1 MVVVVG
7 EVNFKVEKVQVL
19 HLILVQV
26 LGEVVVL
33 VAAAV
38 ELVKLVGPLL
48 LVVLLVVK
56 ESNYLGLYQHGDGG
70 KIKMQDYQDKHQLL
84 PTQQDL
90 LVQMD
95 HYLGDMDGSQV
106 VEVVDVR
113 HLVDLHHIGV

>member
-1 MVVVVG
+1 
-7 EVNFKVEKVQVL
+7 
-19 HLILVQV
+19 
-26 LGEVVVL
+26 
-33 VAAAV
+33 VAVAV

-70 KIKMQDYQDKHQLL
+70 KIMMQDYQDKHQLL

-90 LVQMD
+90 LVQEEN
-95 HYLGDMDGSQV
+95 YLGDMDGSQV